1 MGLGGPTPALDSP
14 NPVVRDEARRA
25 GFRGGLRVPLL
36 AGAGSHP
43 TAAPAGA
50 EALGTAISEIT
61 GLAVSG
67 RSSSGAARRVLSSAR
82 FGLADTA
89 VLMVADP
96 TLQISVPI
104 GDDLM
109 PENVALA
116 VDTLVGVRR
125 WFGAPA
131 DHLTRVSF
139 ERVRSGGG
147 KARWAGA
154 ADTSAFTIHLNCDF
168 VLAAGFVI
176 MSRHKAKRPENRPAA
191 VRSGFTALDGTV
203 AHEAWHQIEAGFAA
217 RRLAD
222 RTELRHQLGLS
233 LGVETLEQAI
243 KGGHPRAPEHW
254 RAAHVR
260 LRQLVS
266 PYAATNPVE
275 ATAEM
280 FKLWWCRISN
290 PVVDRFGEL
299 LQELFGVAA
308 R

>member
-1 MGLGGPTPALDSP
+1 
-14 NPVVRDEARRA
+14 
-25 GFRGGLRVPLL
+25 
-36 AGAGSHP
+36 
-43 TAAPAGA
+43 
-50 EALGTAISEIT
+50 
-61 GLAVSG
+61 
-67 RSSSGAARRVLSSAR
+67 
-82 FGLADTA
+82 
-89 VLMVADP
+89 
-96 TLQISVPI
+96 
-104 GDDLM
+104 
-109 PENVALA
+109 
-116 VDTLVGVRR
+116 
-125 WFGAPA
+125 
-131 DHLTRVSF
+131 
-139 ERVRSGGG
+139 
-147 KARWAGA
+147 
-154 ADTSAFTIHLNCDF
+154 
-168 VLAAGFVI
+168 